1 MRQIVDF
8 FLHIDKHLQELLTT
22 YGKETYIIFFAIIF
36 IETGIVIMP
45 FLPGD
50 SLLFAVGALAANPA
64 TGLDITILAI
74 SLFLAAVLGD
84 TLNYAIGS
92 YIGPKVFNTKSRWL
106 KKEYLLRTQ
115 TFYEKHGGKTI
126 LLARFLPIIRTFAP
140 FIAGV
145 GKMKYTRFLAF
156 NIVGGLVWVE
166 LFLLTGYFFG
176 TKEFVKANF
185 SVIVLAIIFVS
196 VLPPLISFIISYFK
210 KKKDNIPT

>member
-1 MRQIVDF
+1 VRQLINF
-8 FLHIDKHLQELLTT
+8 FLHIDKHLEHLLAT

-64 TGLDITILAI
+64 MNLDITILDI

-92 YIGPKVFNTKSRWL
+92 YIGPKVFTTQSRWL

-145 GKMKYTRFLAF
+145 GKMKYSRFLAF
-156 NIVGGLVWVE
+156 NVVGGLVWVE

-176 TKEFVKANF
+176 TNSFVKENF

-196 VLPPLISFIISYFK
+196 VIPPIVSFIISYFK
-210 KKKDNIPT
+210 KKKDTIPS